1 MQSPPYNLNKEL
13 PIPSGSPN
21 RRRPSNNHR
30 KGNKNATNGPK
41 TTSNNSSNNLLAKLS
56 TLNPLRSQP
65 TTPTRTDSSSPFR
78 IVHVPDRTPP
88 YVPPGPRKPKT
99 NVECREALEEMY
111 AISRGQQE
119 QEQGHATEENGD
131 NSRTGLQMHPSNSY
145 QHHRY
150 VSIIQGTNSGYLEE
164 EKEEEIVWISR
175 TKPRDVKKRTRQ
187 MADSRD
193 GSSFSRSRGRSSS
206 SSSGGGGGGDGA
218 SNKKPPRRPP
228 PPLPLNKDTKYT
240 RSILPPGRLHIPP
253 PPSTPNSAGPALE
266 TIPASPASPSSTP
279 VHDAATTTTTTAT
292 TNFSWRGLTSAPLPL
307 PPTPTTPSPPRA
319 GGNNNM
325 RRGGDRGPAGGRG
338 HERVG
343 STGGSS
349 LQGPLRA
356 PRPLSERP
364 LISPMS
370 LSPQRPVTTAGRSGL
385 SISPSRSPPVKLSQ
399 AATTVTTPT
408 QPTFDSSRRSSSGN
422 PREEPPIELRGYDE
436 LTTRRSRPRIPM
448 CSVTEG
454 GDFQHVIGDGGD
466 VISSGSS
473 SSQKSDHDGESWRG
487 SGIAAP
493 PVIPATRNRPGVS
506 IFPTTTS
513 SSTAPEND
521 RLGLVCTTTPANV
534 CGGGDYNRD
543 TCGGGNCQDDYSLF
557 PSHHH
562 NNNKG
567 GGGGDDDDDEQEYFE
582 YSDSEYDETTPSSYS
597 GHRRT
602 LSPTMKKF
610 PLPPS
615 PIIAPTRP
623 LRCGGGGGDWV
634 APWTPTRSPRGQMDF
649 SPASPIPSSK
659 ETKTTFFIGSSHV
672 MTPPPPPPPP
682 LPTTTMGWSHVSSSS
697 PAATARQQQQPPVGG
712 AAAFPTPPSPHLLL
726 PTTNNS
732 PRPFSPPPARYNYYC
747 QPGLRKGSASSHST
761 TSSSTSSYFVGGS
774 SVVNE
779 PPPPPRTRKS
789 SSALFHLE
797 RSITNDPSW
806 SPLVPAAGWPPAG
819 KGYGHEVL
827 RLGRVPS
834 GEGHQVVVMVG
845 SSADCSSRESRGSS
859 SGGSGS
865 SSRSGGGGGGD
876 GEREEQTDE
885 GGEGGVAA
893 AAGSVQRPTW
903 LAPRE
908 GGRGGDEGAQQG
920 GDVLS
925 SGGGGIDDGSTT
937 DCYYH
942 GHHDGEKEIYHYHQP
957 DNSNSA
963 AIVSGTAEERE
974 AGGSYGDWFSYYAE
988 ETRQNNAAAAARYV
1002 YPLSHSFFFL
1012 PYFHFVPRFLIR
1024 KTGAGS

>member
-13 PIPSGSPN
+13 PIPNGSPN

-56 TLNPLRSQP
+56 ALNPLRSQP
-65 TTPTRTDSSSPFR
+65 TTPTRTDSSSPLR
-78 IVHVPDRTPP
+78 IIHVPDRAPP
-88 YVPPGPRKPKT
+88 YVLPGPKKPKT

-111 AISRGQQE
+111 AISRGQKE

-187 MADSRD
+187 MADSGD
-193 GSSFSRSRGRSSS
+193 GSSFSRSRSSS
-206 SSSGGGGGGDGA
+206 SSSGGDGGGGDGA

-240 RSILPPGRLHIPP
+240 RSRLPQGRLHIPP

-279 VHDAATTTTTTAT
+279 MHDAATTTITTAT
-292 TNFSWRGLTSAPLPL
+292 NLSWRGLTSAPLPL

-319 GGNNNM
+319 SGNNM
-325 RRGGDRGPAGGRG
+325 RRGGDRGLGGRG

-349 LQGPLRA
+349 SQGPLRA

-370 LSPQRPVTTAGRSGL
+370 LSPQRPVTGRSGL
-385 SISPSRSPPVKLSQ
+385 SISPSRRPPMKLSQ
-399 AATTVTTPT
+399 AATTVTAPT

-454 GDFQHVIGDGGD
+454 GDFEHVIGDGGD

-506 IFPTTTS
+506 IFTTTTS

-521 RLGLVCTTTPANV
+521 KLGLVCTTTPTIV
-534 CGGGDYNRD
+534 GGGGGDHNRD

-567 GGGGDDDDDEQEYFE
+567 GGGGDDDDGEQEYFE

-634 APWTPTRSPRGQMDF
+634 APWMPTRSPRGQMDF
-649 SPASPIPSSK
+649 SPASPIPSSE
-659 ETKTTFFIGSSHV
+659 ETKTTFFVGSSSHV
-672 MTPPPPPPPP
+672 MTPPPP
-682 LPTTTMGWSHVSSSS
+682 LPTTTMGWSRVSSS
-697 PAATARQQQQPPVGG
+697 PAATARQQQPPPVGG
-712 AAAFPTPPSPHLLL
+712 AAASPTPPSPHLLL
-726 PTTNNS
+726 PTNNNNNNS
-732 PRPFSPPPARYNYYC
+732 PRPFSPPPARYNYC
-747 QPGLRKGSASSHST
+747 CPPGLRKGSTSSHST
-761 TSSSTSSYFVGGS
+761 TSSSASSFLVGGS

-779 PPPPPRTRKS
+779 PPPPPSRTRKS

-797 RSITNDPSW
+797 RSIINDPSW

-819 KGYGHEVL
+819 QGHGHEVL

-834 GEGHQVVVMVG
+834 GEGHQVVVVVG

-859 SGGSGS
+859 SGG
-865 SSRSGGGGGGD
+865 D

-885 GGEGGVAA
+885 GGEGA
-893 AAGSVQRPTW
+893 AAGSVQRPAW
-903 LAPRE
+903 LSSPRE
-908 GGRGGDEGAQQG
+908 GGGEQG

-925 SGGGGIDDGSTT
+925 SGGGIDDGSTT

-942 GHHDGEKEIYHYHQP
+942 GHHDGEEEIYHYHQP

-1002 YPLSHSFFFL
+1002 YSLSHPFYFLSFSL
-1012 PYFHFVPRFLIR
+1012 PYFHLVPRFLIS

>member
-1 MQSPPYNLNKEL
+1 MQPPPYNLNKEL
-13 PIPSGSPN
+13 PIPNGSPN

-56 TLNPLRSQP
+56 ALNPLRSQP
-65 TTPTRTDSSSPFR
+65 TTPTRADSFSPFR

-88 YVPPGPRKPKT
+88 YVPPGPREPKT

-111 AISRGQQE
+111 AISKGQQEQE

-131 NSRTGLQMHPSNSY
+131 NSRTGLQMHLSNSY

-164 EKEEEIVWISR
+164 EKEEIVWISR

-187 MADSRD
+187 MADSGD
-193 GSSFSRSRGRSSS
+193 GSSFSRSSS
-206 SSSGGGGGGDGA
+206 GGDGA

-228 PPLPLNKDTKYT
+228 PPLPLHKDTKYT
-240 RSILPPGRLHIPP
+240 RSILSPGRLHIPP

-279 VHDAATTTTTTAT
+279 MHDADTTTTTTA

-307 PPTPTTPSPPRA
+307 PSTPTTPSPPRA

-325 RRGGDRGPAGGRG
+325 RRDGGRGPAGGRG

-349 LQGPLRA
+349 SQGPLRA

-370 LSPQRPVTTAGRSGL
+370 LSPQRPVTTRRSGL
-385 SISPSRSPPVKLSQ
+385 GISPSRSPPVKLSQ
-399 AATTVTTPT
+399 AATTVTTPV
-408 QPTFDSSRRSSSGN
+408 QPTFDGSRRSSSGS
-422 PREEPPIELRGYDE
+422 PREERPIELRGYDE
-436 LTTRRSRPRIPM
+436 LTTRRSRPRIPI

-466 VISSGSS
+466 VISRG

-506 IFPTTTS
+506 VFTTS

-521 RLGLVCTTTPANV
+521 KLGLVCTTTPNIV
-534 CGGGDYNRD
+534 GGGGDHNRD
-543 TCGGGNCQDDYSLF
+543 TWGGNCQDDYSLL

-562 NNNKG
+562 NNRG
-567 GGGGDDDDDEQEYFE
+567 GGGGDDDDEEQEYFE

-649 SPASPIPSSK
+649 SPASPIPSSE
-659 ETKTTFFIGSSHV
+659 ETKTTFFVGSSSH
-672 MTPPPPPPPP
+672 MTPPPPPPP
-682 LPTTTMGWSHVSSSS
+682 LPTTTMGWSRMSSSS
-697 PAATARQQQQPPVGG
+697 PAATARQQQQPPGGG
-712 AAAFPTPPSPHLLL
+712 AAASPTPPSPHLLL
-726 PTTNNS
+726 PTTTTNNNNNNS
-732 PRPFSPPPARYNYYC
+732 PRPFSPPPARYNYYYP
-747 QPGLRKGSASSHST
+747 PGLRKGS
-761 TSSSTSSYFVGGS
+761 TSSSSSNASSYLVGGS

-779 PPPPPRTRKS
+779 PPSRTRKS

-797 RSITNDPSW
+797 RSIANDPSW
-806 SPLVPAAGWPPAG
+806 SPLVPPAGGGGGAWPPV
-819 KGYGHEVL
+819 GHEVL

-834 GEGHQVVVMVG
+834 GEGHQVFVVVG
-845 SSADCSSRESRGSS
+845 SSADCSSRESSN
-859 SGGSGS
+859 S
-865 SSRSGGGGGGD
+865 SSRSGGSSSSRGGGGGDD
-876 GEREEQTDE
+876 GEREEQPDE

-893 AAGSVQRPTW
+893 ATGSVQRPTW

-908 GGRGGDEGAQQG
+908 GGGGNEGAQQG
-920 GDVLS
+920 GDVLGS
-925 SGGGGIDDGSTT
+925 GGGIDDGSTT

-942 GHHDGEKEIYHYHQP
+942 GHHDGEEEIYHHYQP
-957 DNSNSA
+957 ENSNTNNNSNSA
-963 AIVSGTAEERE
+963 AVVNGTSDERE

-1002 YPLSHSFFFL
+1002 HPLSDSFFFSSSPL
-1012 PYFHFVPRFLIR
+1012 PYFRLVPRLLIS